1 MKAIKHQTDSIQFRS
16 KLEARWNYFMGD
28 YKCNIGQNRERYG
41 GPFEWPIEYEPYLH
55 DVNGYIPDFIIFGD
69 NKKILV
75 EVKPISYVKD
85 FYEDDYKE
93 FREKVKKANIFEKGY
108 HLIVVGTRI
117 NLIPNGKYFTF
128 GIHLTDNEQLD
139 KYKYLATFTKNSD
152 TGHVGLLNP
161 LNFKWVNEKELSYEQ
176 RKKSYFNLK
185 KELGSDKFNVEDL
198 IRGSDQEWNEP
209 QRNWYHGDDDFDL
222 HSRDWVINKWNGA
235 GSFLQWK
242 PKT

>member
-1 MKAIKHQTDSIQFRS
+1 MKAIKHETDSIQFRS

-28 YKCNIGQNRERYG
+28 YKCNFSKDGSRYG

-55 DVNGYIPDFIIFGD
+55 DVDGYIPDFIIFGD
-69 NKKILV
+69 KKKILV

-117 NLIPNGKYFTF
+117 NLSPKGEYFTF
-128 GIHLTDNEQLD
+128 GIHLTENEQLD
-139 KYKYLATFTKNSD
+139 KFKHYATFTHNTE
-152 TGHVGLLNP
+152 TGNVGLLNP
-161 LNFKWVNEKELSYEQ
+161 LNYKWPDSKEFTLEQ
-176 RKKSYFNLK
+176 HKKSGWRLK
-185 KELGSDKFNVEDL
+185 KELGLDKFHVEDL
-198 IRGSDQEWNEP
+198 IHDKYQEWNEP
-209 QRNWYHGDDDFDL
+209 IKNWYNDDFDL
-222 HSRDWVINKWNGA
+222 HTRDWVISKWNGA

-242 PKT
+242 PKR